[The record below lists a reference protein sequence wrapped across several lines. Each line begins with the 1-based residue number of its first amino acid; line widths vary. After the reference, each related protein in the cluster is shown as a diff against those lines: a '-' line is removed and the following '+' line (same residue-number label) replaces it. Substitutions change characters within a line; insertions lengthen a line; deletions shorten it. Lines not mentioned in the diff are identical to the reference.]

1 MTETSPKPRPSR
13 SGLIIMIVLV
23 ALFAL
28 PEIIVV
34 GLQAVKWRPES
45 TTNKGDLV
53 QPARAIKDIVLLT
66 IEDKPVKFSSF
77 HEKWTMIYFADAT
90 CDEACVK
97 NIYLMRQV
105 HKALGKEQDR
115 FQGVFV
121 AVGTA
126 SAGQL
131 QAKLKDYPGLTI
143 ISGSRQNVDTL
154 AQQFVLPGNKVVDY
168 QRLYLV
174 DPMGN
179 LMMSYRDNPSGLLKD
194 LIHLMKISSTG

>member
-1 MTETSPKPRPSR
+1 MTETSPKPRASK
-13 SGLIIMIVLV
+13 SGLIIIIVLV

-34 GLQAVKWRPES
+34 GLQVVKWRPES

-53 QPARAIKDIVLLT
+53 QPARPIKDIDLLT
-66 IEDKPVKFSSF
+66 IENKPVKFSNF
-77 HEKWTMIYFADAT
+77 REKWTMIYFADAA
-90 CDEACVK
+90 CDESCVK

-105 HKALGKEQDR
+105 HKALGKEHGR
-115 FQGVFV
+115 FQAVFV
-121 AVGTA
+121 AMGATPA
-126 SAGQL
+126 SPL

-154 AQQFVLPGNKVVDY
+154 AQQFVLPGSQAIDF

-179 LMMSYRDNPSGLLKD
+179 LMMTYRDNPRGMLKD